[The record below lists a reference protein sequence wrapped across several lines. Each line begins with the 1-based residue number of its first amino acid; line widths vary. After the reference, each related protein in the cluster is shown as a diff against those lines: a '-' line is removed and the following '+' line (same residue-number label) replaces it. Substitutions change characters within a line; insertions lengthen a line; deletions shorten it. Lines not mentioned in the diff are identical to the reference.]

1 MTKWPNVQ
9 TKISYKDIHQGY
21 LTWGNISHEDLSWTG
36 KFQVNS
42 SLSSCICINNFQF
55 RDSLYLLNTSY
66 PNITGGLSFLMH
78 KLGCPKRPIIQIFQY
93 GESLMTQNCPFSNPC
108 RPYLLSLTAAF
119 KPKFPTSKDPFY
131 TGEYFL
137 KIPHPDYKVHEYP
150 QSSTEV
156 SLNQTLPH
164 KCTIASGSKFSK

>member
-66 PNITGGLSFLMH
+66 PNITGGLIH
-78 KLGCPKRPIIQIFQY
+78 KLGCPKWPIIQIFQY
-93 GESLMTQNCPFSNPC
+93 GKSLMTQNCPFSNPC

-137 KIPHPDYKVHEYP
+137 KITLITRYMNIPHLA
-150 QSSTEV
+150 TRCL
-156 SLNQTLPH
+156 LNQTLFGEFG
-164 KCTIASGSKFSK
+164 TIVH